1 MSINRISKVVLAA
14 GLLGPAGLPL
24 RAATISAVS
33 FPDPIG
39 PAFFTNHWGF
49 AQGVAI
55 DSSNV
60 YHLFTTA
67 LSKQGYTNLTSLL
80 PATFNVSPFAGMT
93 NDYNHLGAGCCY
105 GGNLY
110 VAAEMYHGCGNATNA
125 SIAVF
130 DAQSLAL
137 KSMNLVSNYQ
147 GEISAVAITPDGVVY
162 TTDFCDGSRLFKYD
176 LNFNYLGPVI
186 LSTNIPYIQGITCY
200 NNLLLVI
207 ADAGASGN
215 LWVVDPTSGHC
226 SLLANLQ
233 VAGNTEWEGIAVFN
247 GTLLACEGATGSLL
261 YYTLSAPAIT
271 SEPQPLSVTD
281 GSPAILSVTVNGE
294 SPMTYQWLFNG
305 TSLPGASSASLAM
318 PNVALSNAGIYSV
331 VITNGFGA
339 TTSSPAA
346 LTVILPFSQSAVPAI
361 NVSGQTGAVINVDYL
376 STLTSPSDWTS
387 LTSLSLTSTSQ
398 YVFDA
403 SIPLPAERYYR
414 AWTAGATAT
423 VPALHLDI
431 AQSVTLTGNIG
442 DRLQLQYLNAGT
454 LTNWTSITNITLTST
469 NQTYLD
475 VSSIGQP
482 GRKYRVMPAP

>member
-14 GLLGPAGLPL
+14 GLLGPASLPL

-33 FPDPIG
+33 FPDSIG

-49 AQGVAI
+49 AQGVAM

-60 YHLFTTA
+60 YHFFTTA
-67 LSKQGYTNLTSLL
+67 LSKQGYTNLTTLL
-80 PATFNVSPFAGMT
+80 SATGNSAPFAGMT

-147 GEISAVAITPDGVVY
+147 SEISAVAISPDGVVY

-186 LSTNIPYIQGITCY
+186 LSTNIPCIQGITCY

-215 LWVVDPTSGHC
+215 LWVVDPASGHC

-247 GTLLACEGATGSLL
+247 GTILACEGATGSLL

-281 GSPAILSVTVNGE
+281 GSPAILSVIVNGE
-294 SPMTYQWLFNG
+294 SPMTHQHHPHQYQPDLSGCFFHRPARSQVPGHARPLVHSGRGAIRTVSRFQLFL
-305 TSLPGASSASLAM
+305 SRLSVPQCLRGASTFASLCVLRVSAFELVARRN
-318 PNVALSNAGIYSV
+318 PQAHFCRYRGLSPALSPL
-331 VITNGFGA
+331 F
-339 TTSSPAA
+339 A
-346 LTVILPFSQSAVPAI
+346 L
-361 NVSGQTGAVINVDYL
+361 
-376 STLTSPSDWTS
+376 
-387 LTSLSLTSTSQ
+387 
-398 YVFDA
+398 
-403 SIPLPAERYYR
+403 R
-414 AWTAGATAT
+414 
-423 VPALHLDI
+423 
-431 AQSVTLTGNIG
+431 
-442 DRLQLQYLNAGT
+442 
-454 LTNWTSITNITLTST
+454 
-469 NQTYLD
+469 
-475 VSSIGQP
+475 SSI
-482 GRKYRVMPAP
+482 